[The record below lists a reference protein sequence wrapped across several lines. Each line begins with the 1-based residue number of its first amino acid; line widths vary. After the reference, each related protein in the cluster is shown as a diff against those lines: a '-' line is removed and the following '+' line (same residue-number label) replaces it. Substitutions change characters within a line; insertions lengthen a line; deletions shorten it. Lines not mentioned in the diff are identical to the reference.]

1 MANSKKLRHDT
12 PLAVAAG
19 VEELIA
25 RLRDQGVE
33 KGRVEADALLQE
45 ARAKAAALV
54 AAAEDQ
60 ARQIVDQARKE
71 AESLHTSGQQ
81 ALELAFRDANLALK
95 AQLSDRFA
103 GEVRQLV
110 GEEEEKQ
117 EILERMILEIVGTLR
132 PEADQSRQ
140 VEVLLPR
147 RIAGLAELSQHP
159 EELEQGILSRFVRLT
174 TRGLLR
180 EGVSFGVSKGPQAGL
195 KLRLVDRDV
204 VLDLTDAAIAQTLLA
219 HLQPRFRALLEGVVK

>member
-1 MANSKKLRHDT
+1 MANPKKLRHDT
-12 PLAVAAG
+12 PLAVASG

-33 KGRVEADALLQE
+33 KGRNEAEGLVQE
-45 ARAKAAALV
+45 ARATAAATV
-54 AAAEDQ
+54 AQADAQ
-60 ARQIVDQARKE
+60 ARSIVERARAE
-71 AESLHTSGQQ
+71 AESLQTSGRQ
-81 ALELAFRDANLALK
+81 ALELAFRDATLALK
-95 AQLSDRFA
+95 AQLSECFT

-110 GEEEEKQ
+110 GEEQEKQ
-117 EILERMILEIVGTLR
+117 EILERMILEIVGALR

-174 TRGLLR
+174 ARGLLR
-180 EGVSFGVSKGPQAGL
+180 EGVSFGVAKGPDAGL

>member
-1 MANSKKLRHDT
+1 MANPKKLRHDT
-12 PLAVAAG
+12 PLAVASG

-33 KGRVEADALLQE
+33 KGRSEAEGLEQE
-45 ARAKAAALV
+45 ARATAAATV
-54 AAAEDQ
+54 AQAEAQ
-60 ARQIVDQARKE
+60 ARSIVERARAE
-71 AESLHTSGQQ
+71 AESLQTSGRQ
-81 ALELAFRDANLALK
+81 ALELAFRDATLALK
-95 AQLSDRFA
+95 AQLSERFT

-110 GEEEEKQ
+110 GEEQEKQ
-117 EILERMILEIVGTLR
+117 EILERMILEIVGALR
-132 PEADQSRQ
+132 PEADQSQQ

-147 RIAGLAELSQHP
+147 RVAGLAELSQHP

-174 TRGLLR
+174 ARGLLR
-180 EGVSFGVSKGPQAGL
+180 EGVSFGVAKGPDAGL

>member
-1 MANSKKLRHDT
+1 MANPKKLHHDT
-12 PLAVAAG
+12 PLAVASG

-33 KGRVEADALLQE
+33 KGRAEAEALVQE
-45 ARAKAAALV
+45 ARSTAAATL
-54 AAAEDQ
+54 AQAEAQ
-60 ARQIVDQARKE
+60 ARSIVERARAE
-71 AESLHTSGQQ
+71 AESLQTSGRQ
-81 ALELAFRDANLALK
+81 ALELAFRDATLALK
-95 AQLSDRFA
+95 AQLSERFT

-110 GEEEEKQ
+110 GEEQEKQ
-117 EILERMILEIVGTLR
+117 EILERMILEIVGALR

-174 TRGLLR
+174 ARGLLR
-180 EGVSFGVSKGPQAGL
+180 EGVSFGVAKGPEAGL

>member
-1 MANSKKLRHDT
+1 MANPKKLRHDT
-12 PLAVAAG
+12 PLAVASG
-19 VEELIA
+19 VEELIG

-33 KGRVEADALLQE
+33 KGRAEADALLQE

-54 AAAEDQ
+54 AQAEEQ
-60 ARQIVDQARKE
+60 ARQIVDRARKE
-71 AESLHTSGQQ
+71 AESLQTSGQQ

-95 AQLSDRFA
+95 AQLSDRFT

-110 GEEEEKQ
+110 GEEQEKQ

-132 PEADQSRQ
+132 PEADQSQQ

-159 EELEQGILSRFVRLT
+159 EEQ
-174 TRGLLR
+174 
-180 EGVSFGVSKGPQAGL
+180 
-195 KLRLVDRDV
+195 DR
-204 VLDLTDAAIAQTLLA
+204 
-219 HLQPRFRALLEGVVK
+219 

>member
-1 MANSKKLRHDT
+1 MANPKKLRHDT
-12 PLAVAAG
+12 PLAVASG

-33 KGRVEADALLQE
+33 KGRSEAEGLVQE
-45 ARAKAAALV
+45 ARATAAATV
-54 AAAEDQ
+54 AQAEAQ
-60 ARQIVDQARKE
+60 ARSIVERARAE
-71 AESLHTSGQQ
+71 AESLQTSGRQ
-81 ALELAFRDANLALK
+81 ALELAFRDASLSLK
-95 AQLSDRFA
+95 AQLSERFT

-110 GEEEEKQ
+110 GEEQEKQ
-117 EILERMILEIVGTLR
+117 EILERMILEIVGALR
-132 PEADQSRQ
+132 PEADQSQQ

-147 RIAGLAELSQHP
+147 RVAGLAELSQHP

-174 TRGLLR
+174 ARGLLR
-180 EGVSFGVSKGPQAGL
+180 EGVSFGVAKGPDAGL
-195 KLRLVDRDV
+195 KLRLVDREV

>member
-1 MANSKKLRHDT
+1 MANPKKLHHDT
-12 PLAVAAG
+12 PLAVASG

-33 KGRVEADALLQE
+33 KGRAEAEALVQE
-45 ARAKAAALV
+45 ARSQAAAAV
-54 AAAEDQ
+54 AQAEAQ
-60 ARQIVDQARKE
+60 ARSIVERARAE
-71 AESLHTSGQQ
+71 AESLRTSGRQ
-81 ALELAFRDANLALK
+81 ALELAFRDATLALK
-95 AQLSDRFA
+95 AQLSERFT

-110 GEEEEKQ
+110 GEEQEKQ

-132 PEADQSRQ
+132 PEADQSQQ

-159 EELEQGILSRFVRLT
+159 EELEQGILSRFVQLT
-174 TRGLLR
+174 ARGLLR
-180 EGVSFGVSKGPQAGL
+180 EGVSFGVAKGPEAGL
-195 KLRLVDRDV
+195 RLRLVDRDV

>member
-1 MANSKKLRHDT
+1 MANPKKLRHDT
-12 PLAVAAG
+12 PLAVASG
-19 VEELIA
+19 VEDLIA

-33 KGRVEADALLQE
+33 KGRAQAEGLLQE
-45 ARAKAAALV
+45 AQAKAAALL
-54 AAAEDQ
+54 AEAEDQ
-60 ARQIVDQARKE
+60 ARQIVDRARKE
-71 AESLHTSGQQ
+71 AESLQTSGQQ

-95 AQLSDRFA
+95 AQLSDRFT

-110 GEEEEKQ
+110 GEEQQKQ

-132 PEADQSRQ
+132 PEADQSQQ

-147 RIAGLAELSQHP
+147 RVVGLAELSQHP

-174 TRGLLR
+174 ARGLLR
-180 EGVSFGVSKGPQAGL
+180 QGVSFGVSKGPEAGL

-204 VLDLTDAAIAQTLLA
+204 VLDLTDAAIAQSLLA

>member
-110 GEEEEKQ
+110 GEEQEKQ
-117 EILERMILEIVGTLR
+117 EILERMIVEIVGTLR

>member
-1 MANSKKLRHDT
+1 MANPKKLRHDS
-12 PLAVAAG
+12 PLAVASG

-33 KGRVEADALLQE
+33 KGRTEAEGLLQE
-45 ARAKAAALV
+45 AQAKAATLL
-54 AAAEDQ
+54 AEAEAQ
-60 ARQIVDQARKE
+60 ARQIVDRARKE
-71 AESLHTSGQQ
+71 AESLQTSGQQ

-95 AQLSDRFA
+95 AQLSDRFT

-110 GEEEEKQ
+110 GEEQEKQ

-132 PEADQSRQ
+132 PEADQSQQ

-147 RIAGLAELSQHP
+147 RVVGLAELSQHP
-159 EELEQGILSRFVRLT
+159 EELEEGILSRFVRLT
-174 TRGLLR
+174 ARGLLR
-180 EGVSFGVSKGPQAGL
+180 DGISFGVSKGPQAGL

-204 VLDLTDAAIAQTLLA
+204 VLDLTDGAIAQSLLA

>member
-1 MANSKKLRHDT
+1 MANPKKSRHDT
-12 PLAVAAG
+12 PLAVASG
-19 VEELIA
+19 VEELIS

-33 KGRVEADALLQE
+33 KGRTEADALLQD
-45 ARAKAAALV
+45 AQSKAAATL
-54 AAAEDQ
+54 AQAEAQ
-60 ARQIVDQARKE
+60 AREIVDQARKE
-71 AESLHTSGQQ
+71 ADTLQSSGQQ
-81 ALELAFRDANLALK
+81 ALELAFRDAVLALK
-95 AQLSDRFA
+95 AQLSERFA

-110 GEEEEKQ
+110 GEEQQKQ

-132 PEADQSRQ
+132 SDADQSQR

-147 RIAGLAELSQHP
+147 RINGLEELSQHP
-159 EELEQGILSRFVRLT
+159 EELEQGILSKFVRLT
-174 TRGLLR
+174 ARGMLR
-180 EGVSFGVSKGPQAGL
+180 EGISFGVSQGQDPGL